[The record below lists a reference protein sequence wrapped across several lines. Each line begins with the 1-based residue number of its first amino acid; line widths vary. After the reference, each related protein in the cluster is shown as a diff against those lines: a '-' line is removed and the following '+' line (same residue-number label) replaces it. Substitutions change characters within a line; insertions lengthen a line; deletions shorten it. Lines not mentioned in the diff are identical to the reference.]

1 MSPKPA
7 VSSLVLDEDSQE
19 SQISTGSSSKLHN
32 MECDGSINASE
43 LTIEDIRLLVE
54 LFFLPYEHGPTAQQ
68 MFLDFYWLR
77 FNYSSKRKVRF
88 VRFHRRFDSRLILV
102 E

>member
-1 MSPKPA
+1 MIPKPA

-19 SQISTGSSSKLHN
+19 SQISTGSSSKFHR
-32 MECDGSINASE
+32 MECDGNINSSE

-54 LFFLPYEHGPTAQQ
+54 LFYLPYEHGPTAQQ

-77 FNYSSKRKVRF
+77 FNHSIKGKVRF
-88 VRFHRRFDSRLILV
+88 YSCFANENRFV
-102 E
+102 